1 MPMQTYLIT
10 GAAQGL
16 GNALARELIK
26 QNHQVI
32 LLDKE
37 LKRLNAFY
45 DEIAESELDIN
56 LVALYPMDLLGANID
71 DYQALN
77 TNLAKEYSH
86 IDGVFLNAAILP
98 AFTPIEHFDY
108 MQWYEVLHTN
118 LNANFH
124 LIQQTLPLLAD
135 AEDGKLVA
143 ITDNCVKEHPA
154 YYGAYGVAKAGL
166 EQLMKTVA
174 QETKQTTTHCY
185 LANLEAFAT
194 EARGRLFPGE
204 NPTELIS
211 AEDMTC
217 FILDSVFD
225 KPMMTTTA
233 DFGVI
238 EKL

>member
-1 MPMQTYLIT
+1 MQTYLIT

-16 GNALARELIK
+16 GNALARKLI
-26 QNHQVI
+26 QANHQVI

-45 DEIAESELDIN
+45 DEIADSELDIN

-71 DYQALN
+71 NYQEL
-77 TNLAKEYSH
+77 TENLANEYGH

-124 LIQQTLPLLAD
+124 LIQQTLPLLSQSD
-135 AEDGKLVA
+135 DGKIVA
-143 ITDNCVKEHPA
+143 ITDNSIIEHPA

-174 QETKQTTTHCY
+174 QEIKQTYSWLYCKTRNLCY
-185 LANLEAFAT
+185 
-194 EARGRLFPGE
+194 R
-204 NPTELIS
+204 I
-211 AEDMTC
+211 
-217 FILDSVFD
+217 
-225 KPMMTTTA
+225 
-233 DFGVI
+233 
-238 EKL
+238 

>member
-1 MPMQTYLIT
+1 MKTYLIT

-16 GNALARELIK
+16 GKALALKLIAE
-26 QNHQVI
+26 NNQVI

-45 DEIAESELDIN
+45 DEIEQSPLNID

-71 DYQALN
+71 NYQTLQQ
-77 TNLAKEYSH
+77 TIAKEYSVL
-86 IDGVFLNAAILP
+86 DGVFLNAATLP

-124 LIQQTLPLLAD
+124 LIQQTLPLLAN
-135 AEDGKLVA
+135 AKEAKLVA
-143 ITDNCVKEHPA
+143 ITDNNVKQHPA

-166 EQLMKTVA
+166 EQLIKTVA
-174 QETKQTTTHCY
+174 SETKQSNTHCY
-185 LANLEAFAT
+185 LAHLETFAT
-194 EARGRLFPGE
+194 ESRGRLFPGE
-204 NPTELIS
+204 NPTELTS
-211 AEDMTC
+211 AEDMAS
-217 FILDSVFD
+217 FVIDSVFD
-225 KPMMTTTA
+225 KPIMTTTA
-233 DFGVI
+233 DFGTV

>member
-1 MPMQTYLIT
+1 MQTQTYLIT

-45 DEIAESELDIN
+45 DEIAESEFDIN

-71 DYQALN
+71 NYKAM
-77 TNLAKEYSH
+77 TENLANEYGH
-86 IDGVFLNAAILP
+86 IDGVFLNAATLP
-98 AFTPIEHFDY
+98 AFTPIEHFDF

-124 LIQQTLPLLAD
+124 LIQQTLPLF
-135 AEDGKLVA
+135 AESTESKLIA
-143 ITDNCVKEHPA
+143 ITDNNVKQHPA

-166 EQLMKTVA
+166 AQLMQTVA
-174 QETKQTTTHCY
+174 QETKQSDTHCY
-185 LANLEAFAT
+185 LANLESFAT
-194 EARGRLFPGE
+194 ESRGRLFPGE
-204 NPTELIS
+204 NPNDLIS
-211 AEDMTC
+211 AKDMAC

-225 KPMMTTTA
+225 KPIMTTTA
-233 DFGVI
+233 DFGTI

>member
-1 MPMQTYLIT
+1 MKTYLIT

-16 GNALARELIK
+16 GKALALKLIAE
-26 QNHQVI
+26 NNQVI

-45 DEIAESELDIN
+45 DEIEQSPLNID

-71 DYQALN
+71 NYQEFKEN
-77 TNLAKEYSH
+77 ISKEYSVL
-86 IDGVFLNAAILP
+86 DGVFLNAATLP

-124 LIQQTLPLLAD
+124 LIQQTLPLLAN
-135 AEDGKLVA
+135 AKEGKLVA
-143 ITDNCVKEHPA
+143 ITDNNVKQHPA

-166 EQLMKTVA
+166 EQLLKTVA
-174 QETKQTTTHCY
+174 QEIKQSTTHCY
-185 LANLEAFAT
+185 LANLETFAT
-194 EARGRLFPGE
+194 ESRGRLFPGE
-204 NPTELIS
+204 NPTELTS
-211 AEDMTC
+211 AEDMAS
-217 FILDSVFD
+217 FVIDSVFD
-225 KPMMTTTA
+225 KPIMTTTA
-233 DFGVI
+233 DFGTI

>member
-1 MPMQTYLIT
+1 MKTYLIT

-16 GNALARELIK
+16 GKELSKQLAK
-26 QNHQVI
+26 AGHQVI

-37 LKRLNAFY
+37 MKALNALY
-45 DEIAESELDIN
+45 DELEASFPN
-56 LVALYPMDLLGANID
+56 QVALYPMDLLGANID
-71 DYQALN
+71 NYKELQ
-77 TNLAKEYSH
+77 TNLVEAYGH

-108 MQWYEVLHTN
+108 TQWYEVLHTN

-124 LIQQTLPLLAD
+124 LIQQSLGMMKNAS
-135 AEDGKLVA
+135 EGKIVA
-143 ITDNCVKEHPA
+143 ISDKNIEDHPA

-166 EQLMKTVA
+166 EQLIKTVA
-174 QETKQTTTHCY
+174 AETKEQNIDCY
-185 LANLEAFAT
+185 LANLGTFAT

-204 NPTELIS
+204 NPVKLTS
-211 AEDMTC
+211 AEDMAS
-217 FILDSVFD
+217 FILDSIAD
-225 KPMMTTTA
+225 QPIMTTTA

>member
-1 MPMQTYLIT
+1 MQTYLIT

-16 GNALARELIK
+16 GNALARKLI
-26 QNHQVI
+26 QANQQVI

-56 LVALYPMDLLGANID
+56 LVALYPMDLLGANIEN
-71 DYQALN
+71 YKEL
-77 TNLAKEYSH
+77 TENLANEYGH

-124 LIQQTLPLLAD
+124 LIQQTLPLLGQSD
-135 AEDGKLVA
+135 DGKIVA
-143 ITDNCVKEHPA
+143 ITDNSITEHPA

-174 QETKQTTTHCY
+174 QEIKQTNTHGY
-185 LANLEAFAT
+185 IARLETFAT
-194 EARGRLFPGE
+194 ESRGRLFPGE
-204 NPTELIS
+204 NPTELTS
-211 AEDMTC
+211 AENMAG
-217 FILDSVFD
+217 FILASIFD
-225 KPMMTTTA
+225 QPIMTTTV

>member
-1 MPMQTYLIT
+1 MQTYLIT

-16 GNALARELIK
+16 GNALARQLIK
-26 QNHQVI
+26 LNHQVI

-45 DEIAESELDIN
+45 DEIVESEWNID

-71 DYQALN
+71 DYKAL
-77 TNLAKEYSH
+77 TENLNHEYGH
-86 IDGVFLNAAILP
+86 LDGVFLNAATLP

-124 LIQQTLPLLAD
+124 LIQQTLPLLTNSPK
-135 AEDGKLVA
+135 GKLIA
-143 ITDNCVKEHPA
+143 ISDNNIKAHPA

-166 EQLMKTVA
+166 EQLLKTVA
-174 QETKQTTTHCY
+174 AETKQTNTNCY
-185 LANLEAFAT
+185 IAKLETFAT
-194 EARGRLFPGE
+194 ESRGRLFPGE
-204 NPTELIS
+204 NPNNLIS
-211 AEDMTC
+211 AEDMASY
-217 FILDSVFD
+217 ILASIFE
-225 KPMMTTTA
+225 KPSMTA
-233 DFGVI
+233 SPDFGII

>member
-1 MPMQTYLIT
+1 MKTYLIT

-16 GNALARELIK
+16 GKALALKLIAE
-26 QNHQVI
+26 NNQVI

-45 DEIAESELDIN
+45 DEIEQSPLNID

-71 DYQALN
+71 NYQTLQQ
-77 TNLAKEYSH
+77 TIAKEYTLL
-86 IDGVFLNAAILP
+86 DGVFLNAAILP

-124 LIQQTLPLLAD
+124 LIQQTLPLLAN
-135 AEDGKLVA
+135 AKEAKLVA
-143 ITDNCVKEHPA
+143 ITDNNVQQHPA

-166 EQLMKTVA
+166 EQLIKTVA
-174 QETKQTTTHCY
+174 SETKQSNTHCY
-185 LANLEAFAT
+185 LAHLETFAT
-194 EARGRLFPGE
+194 ESRGRLFPGE
-204 NPTELIS
+204 NPTELTS
-211 AEDMTC
+211 AEDMAS
-217 FILDSVFD
+217 FVIDSVFD
-225 KPMMTTTA
+225 KPIMTTTA
-233 DFGVI
+233 DFGTV

>member
-1 MPMQTYLIT
+1 MQTQTYLIT

-16 GNALARELIK
+16 GNAIARELIK
-26 QNHQVI
+26 QKHQVI

-71 DYQALN
+71 NYKEL
-77 TNLAKEYSH
+77 TENLANEYGH
-86 IDGVFLNAAILP
+86 INGVFLNAATLP
-98 AFTPIEHFDY
+98 AFTPIEHFDF

-124 LIQQTLPLLAD
+124 LIQQTLPLLSGA
-135 AEDGKLVA
+135 AEGKMIV
-143 ITDNCVKEHPA
+143 ITDNNVKQHPA

-166 EQLMKTVA
+166 EQLIKTVA
-174 QETKQTTTHCY
+174 QETKQTGTHCY
-185 LANLEAFAT
+185 LANLETFAT
-194 EARGRLFPGE
+194 ESRGRLFPGE
-204 NPTELIS
+204 NPNDLTS
-211 AEDMTC
+211 AEDMAS
-217 FILDSVFD
+217 FILDTVFD
-225 KPMMTTTA
+225 KPIMTTTA
-233 DFGVI
+233 DFGTI